1 MDRFQE
7 DMFEVF
13 EHVRHRSR
21 TDSQVFEDSVELQ
34 LFFIKRRD
42 ELCKNGEV
50 LSSPALQYSEADLQ
64 ASVETLRAQKL
75 PREQQEAELEIKQEK
90 VMFFF
95 SFLVVVKFLVL
106 NICLIKTDSV
116 YFGKKKGRVIVT
128 KNGITEAVKGHYFSS
143 IGRCHTQTSKRL
155 WKVPPRITREKSHD
169 CT

>member
-1 MDRFQE
+1 
-7 DMFEVF
+7 MFEVF

-42 ELCKNGEV
+42 ELCKNGDV

-90 VMFFF
+90 VMYFFNEILSCTF
-95 SFLVVVKFLVL
+95 AFLLKA
-106 NICLIKTDSV
+106 DSV
-116 YFGKKKGRVIVT
+116 HCCKK
-128 KNGITEAVKGHYFSS
+128 
-143 IGRCHTQTSKRL
+143 
-155 WKVPPRITREKSHD
+155 
-169 CT
+169 